1 MYWLIEEKDQ
11 VDFLF
16 NSGYKEVF
24 IEVIPYNS
32 RIHPKLNKISLIY
45 VTHNQKY
52 ADKCKQLKAS

>member
-32 RIHPKLNKISLIY
+32 RIHPKLNKISLSQTPI
-45 VTHNQKY
+45 V
-52 ADKCKQLKAS
+52 CFLL